1 MYLLS
6 QLHDLYNNV
15 LLLLLTRSTY
25 TFFTHFHHIEVPL
38 ILLDLTPDMI
48 CVFAHAHNLGPDISC
63 LVQQFI
69 GASVEPSMV
78 IITELMRGGTLQ
90 KHLLSIRPNAL
101 DLKLS
106 LSFALDIS
114 QAMEY
119 LHANSIIHRDLKPSN
134 LYSSF

>member
-1 MYLLS
+1 
-6 QLHDLYNNV
+6 
-15 LLLLLTRSTY
+15 
-25 TFFTHFHHIEVPL
+25 
-38 ILLDLTPDMI
+38 
-48 CVFAHAHNLGPDISC
+48 
-63 LVQQFI
+63 
-69 GASVEPSMV
+69 MV

-90 KHLLSIRPNAL
+90 KYLLSIRPNAL